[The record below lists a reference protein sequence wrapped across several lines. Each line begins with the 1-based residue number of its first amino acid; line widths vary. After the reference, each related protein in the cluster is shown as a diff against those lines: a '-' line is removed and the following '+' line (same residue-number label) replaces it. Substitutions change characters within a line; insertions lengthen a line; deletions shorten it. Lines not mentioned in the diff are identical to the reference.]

1 MHSLYTTCT
10 DTGKLRQQNEDCM
23 GHAVNN
29 SLNGEIFCVAD
40 GMGGH
45 GHGELASQA
54 AVDAT
59 LNGFMQIT
67 AWDVNQSHKLLTDLF
82 TAAETAIHDEKRK
95 NSITATMGT
104 TLAVLIVL
112 PEAILCANIGDS
124 RIYCLR
130 ERDLTQKSH
139 DHTMVNE
146 LLEKNQITI
155 EEAKAHP
162 QKNVLTRA
170 LTGETT
176 LAAPFVQVEPAAAG
190 TIYLLCS
197 DGLYNMVDEDYMA
210 EILRTSSIFQ
220 ARDSFLTQA
229 YANGATDNLT
239 FQIIKPWDDEKTIS

>member
-1 MHSLYTTCT
+1 M
-10 DTGKLRQQNEDCM
+10 KIVR

-29 SLNGEIFCVAD
+29 SLNGELSCVAD

-45 GHGELASQA
+45 GYGELRSQA

-59 LNGFMQIT
+59 LNGFIG
-67 AWDVNQSHKLLTDLF
+67 ANNSLGRKSHKILTDLF

-104 TLAVLIVL
+104 TLAVLIIL
-112 PEAILCANIGDS
+112 PEAALCANIGDS

-139 DHTMVNE
+139 GHTMVNE

-170 LTGETT
+170 LIMKLLLAT
-176 LAAPFVQVEPAAAG
+176 LVQVEPAAAG

-197 DGLYNMVDEDYMA
+197 DGFYNMVDEDYMA

-229 YANGATDNLT
+229 YANGAT
-239 FQIIKPWDDEKTIS
+239 TI